1 MSPDWEAQSK
11 LLYSTANRKTSLLRY
26 LAFAWLKLQLA
37 HWPLTIPVPSGKTSQ
52 CSARP
57 KTYASRV
64 ASAMDARVSGK
75 PGQQLTGIQKMMV
88 TVLPTAS
95 EPMTCRQVSVR
106 LMMIV
111 GPPGLVCSVICVL
124 VNAITFPLASVL
136 FPEGGRGPGVGR
148 GRGVGV
154 GLTAAAVV
162 VVVVVLGVQFT
173 RSVALA
179 KMEIRFFVFIG

>member
-1 MSPDWEAQSK
+1 M
-11 LLYSTANRKTSLLRY
+11 
-26 LAFAWLKLQLA
+26 
-37 HWPLTIPVPSGKTSQ
+37 I
-52 CSARP
+52 
-57 KTYASRV
+57 
-64 ASAMDARVSGK
+64 GK
-75 PGQQLTGIQKMMV
+75 PGQQLAGIQKMMV

-95 EPMTCRQVSVR
+95 EPMTCKQLSDR

-136 FPEGGRGPGVGR
+136 LPEGGRGFGVGR

-154 GLTAAAVV
+154 GLTAAVV
-162 VVVVVLGVQFT
+162 VLVLGVQFT